1 MRNRKV
7 KTVLMVFLTATL
19 LSGCGDR
26 PVDYSLDDTEVTE
39 STQRESVSGLAQLT
53 DAKKWDAAWNA
64 TTGSGNTIN
73 FQVNAKIKVPDV
85 DSMYVIE
92 VKAPEEGEAYTEQ
105 VVKAVF
111 GDGEVFY
118 YDDVRLPR
126 ELLREKIK
134 NYEDSI
140 AANQAFVDNNQN
152 TGVQEYY
159 DDIKRTIQE
168 DQEKLSACR
177 EALKTATEDYTPVS
191 AYDSDAYRG
200 IIDGTAYILR
210 VEWSAADMASGI
222 VYPNGDGSIAMISQ
236 PITDDTALNEQ
247 ETVTISL
254 SPEDIYQVCPEE
266 VSGLPDLCVFD
277 ADAAVDETNECAL
290 TVEEADQLVK
300 AALENMG
307 FSNPVKSEIHALCW
321 AGDMKDSEDGDSGF
335 QTYRTDGYSMQ
346 YVLGMDELSLTGFG
360 AEAQYSEYDKSS
372 LLYSMAAYAEVF
384 VTDRG
389 VITMHVHNPIE
400 VTSMTEDVKLL
411 PLEKIQK
418 IICDELENDP
428 EQFPFAGQATVF
440 FHSMELIYFRVRDDS
455 REGYYSYIPAW
466 RLCEKK
472 QSGETYENVVVV
484 NAIDGSIIDLA
495 EEFQ

>member
-1 MRNRKV
+1 MLRK
-7 KTVLMVFLTATL
+7 KMMAGMSLCMVATL
-19 LSGCGDR
+19 LSGCGTR
-26 PVDYSLDDTEVTE
+26 TVDYNVDDTEVTE
-39 STQRESVSGLAQLT
+39 SAPEEGISDFARMADVGT
-53 DAKKWDAAWNA
+53 WDAAWNA

-92 VKAPEEGEAYTEQ
+92 VKAPKAGEAYNDQ

-126 ELLREKIK
+126 ELLQEKIK

-159 DDIKRTIQE
+159 DDINRTIQE

-177 EALKTATEDYTPVS
+177 EALKMASEDYILVS

-210 VEWSAADMASGI
+210 IEWSAADMASGI
-222 VYPNGDGSIAMISQ
+222 VYPNDDGSIAMISR
-236 PITDDTALNEQ
+236 PTTDDTALNEQ

-266 VSGLPDLCVFD
+266 VSSLPDLCVFD
-277 ADAAVDETNECAL
+277 ADATDDEVNESVL
-290 TVEEADQLVK
+290 TAEEADQLAK

-307 FSNPVKSEIHALCW
+307 FPNPVQSKTNVLCW

-360 AEAQYSEYDKSS
+360 AEVQYSEYDKSS
-372 LLYSMAAYAEVF
+372 LLYSMAAYAEVS
-384 VTDRG
+384 VTERG

-400 VTSMTEDVKLL
+400 VVSMTEDVKLL
-411 PLEKIQK
+411 PIEKIQK
-418 IICDELENDP
+418 IICDELENNP
-428 EQFPFAGQATVF
+428 EQFPFSGQATVS
-440 FHSMELIYFRVRDDS
+440 FHSMELIYFRVCDDS

-472 QSGETYENVVVV
+472 QGGETYENVVVV